1 LPHAANTL
9 LIMMLSTPTKRAPPM
24 PPYYSADRHG
34 IRGNLSYADCWL
46 SGYDA
51 VGETHAA
58 RCEHLVEAGILCGG
72 RI

>member
-1 LPHAANTL
+1 
-9 LIMMLSTPTKRAPPM
+9 M
-24 PPYYSADRHG
+24 PLDCSADRHG

-58 RCEHLVEAGILCGG
+58 LSAFGRSWNPVAEVEFDN
-72 RI
+72 

>member
-1 LPHAANTL
+1 
-9 LIMMLSTPTKRAPPM
+9 M

-34 IRGNLSYADCWL
+34 IRGNLSYADRWL

-51 VGETHAA
+51 AGETHAA
-58 RCEHLVEAGILCGG
+58 RFEHLVEAGILCGG